1 MKFHFEDKYKNTGLT
16 AFFVIAAAILFFFAI
31 YRFDGLVEILDRIG
45 HIMSPFIYGLVMA
58 YLMCPLYN
66 FMVRSCMKVKWP
78 SLRGKQLNVI
88 VSKTIATVVIILV
101 ILGIVGGFFW
111 FVAPRLFESIV
122 AIAAILP
129 DSMADLTTWI
139 TNQFKNM
146 PQISGPAEVWID
158 KATVWF
164 TEWVETGLIPEYTA
178 MLSGISVGVVGFVA
192 GFVNF
197 IIGVIVCAFFIN
209 RKEIFAV
216 QIKKLSFAMLNPER
230 ADQFLKGSLVVNRT
244 FGGYINGK
252 IIDSILV
259 GLITFIFMSLMGWPY
274 AALISVIIG
283 VTDIIPFFGPYIG
296 AIPSALLLLMVDPK
310 ICLTFVIFIFVLQMF
325 DGYLMCPRILGG
337 TTGLPTFWVLF
348 AIIVGGGVFG
358 FLGMVV
364 GVPVF
369 AVLYTY
375 FSFYVNKR
383 LEQKGLSQ
391 DSTDYQSL
399 YTIKGS
405 KAYKADKYEKNE
417 IHE

>member
-1 MKFHFEDKYKNTGLT
+1 MKFHFEDKYKNTGIT
-16 AFFVIAAAILFFFAI
+16 AFFVIAASILFFFAI

-45 HIMSPFIYGLVMA
+45 DIFRPFIYGLVMA

-66 FMVRSCMKVKWP
+66 LIVRGCKKAHWP
-78 SLRGKQLNVI
+78 SFRGKPLGLI
-88 VSKTIATVVIILV
+88 ISKTIATAVIILV
-101 ILGIVGGFFW
+101 LLGTVGGFLW
-111 FVAPRLFESIV
+111 FVVPRLIESII
-122 AIAAILP
+122 AIASMLP
-129 DSMADLTTWI
+129 DSMENLTVWI
-139 TNQFKNM
+139 TDQFKNM

-164 TEWVETGLIPEYTA
+164 TQWVETSLIPEYTA
-178 MLSGISVGVVGFVA
+178 LLSGISVGVFGFVSMMID
-192 GFVNF
+192 F

-209 RKEIFAV
+209 RKEIFAI
-216 QIKKLSFAMLNPER
+216 QIKKLSFALLNPDR
-230 ADQFLKGSLVVNRT
+230 ADQFLKGSLVINRT

-252 IIDSILV
+252 IIDSIIV
-259 GLITFIFMSLMGWPY
+259 GMLTFGFMSLFDWPY

-296 AIPSALLLLMVDPK
+296 TIPSALLLLMVDPK
-310 ICLTFVIFIFVLQMF
+310 LCFYFLIFILVLQTF
-325 DGYLMCPRILGG
+325 DGYLLCPRILGG

-348 AIIVGGGVFG
+348 AIIVGGGIFG

-375 FSFYVNKR
+375 FSFYINKR
-383 LEQKGLSQ
+383 LEKKGLSQ

-405 KAYKADKYEKNE
+405 KACKADK
-417 IHE
+417 HE

>member
-16 AFFVIAAAILFFFAI
+16 AFFVIAAGILFFFAI
-31 YRFDGLVEILDRIG
+31 YRFDGLVDILHRIG
-45 HIMSPFIYGLVMA
+45 NIMSPFIYGLVMA

-66 FMVRSCMKVKWP
+66 FIIGRCMKVNWP
-78 SLRGKQLNVI
+78 TLRGKPLGI
-88 VSKTIATVVIILV
+88 IISKTIATTIIILV
-101 ILGIVGGFFW
+101 IFSIVGGILW
-111 FVAPRLFESIV
+111 FVVPQVFESIV
-122 AIAAILP
+122 AIAGILP
-129 DSMADLTTWI
+129 NSMADLTTWI

-146 PQISGPAEVWID
+146 PQISEPAQIWID
-158 KATVWF
+158 RATVGF
-164 TEWVETGLIPEYTA
+164 TKWVETSIIPEYTS
-178 MLSGISVGVVGFVA
+178 MLSGISGSVMEFIYLII
-192 GFVNF
+192 NF

-216 QIKKLSFAMLNPER
+216 QIKKLSFAMLKPER
-230 ADQFLKGSLVVNRT
+230 ADQFLKGALVVNRT

-252 IIDSILV
+252 IIDSALV
-259 GLITFIFMSLMGWPY
+259 GLITFVFMSLVGWPY
-274 AALISVIIG
+274 AALISVLIA

-310 ICLTFVIFIFVLQMF
+310 ICFSFVIFIFVLQMF

-358 FLGMVV
+358 FLGMVI

-391 DSTDYQSL
+391 DSREYQSL

-405 KAYKADKYEKNE
+405 KADKAQKYERNE
-417 IHE
+417 

>member
-31 YRFDGLVEILDRIG
+31 YRFDGLVDILDRIS
-45 HIMSPFIYGLVMA
+45 HIMSPFVYGLVMA

-66 FMVRSCMKVKWP
+66 FVVRVCMKVRWP
-78 SLRGKQLNVI
+78 SAWGKPLDVLI
-88 VSKTIATVVIILV
+88 SKTFATIVVIFV
-101 ILGIVGGFFW
+101 ILGIVGGFVW
-111 FVAPRLFESIV
+111 FVVPHLFESIV
-122 AIAAILP
+122 AIAAMLP

-158 KATVWF
+158 EATGWF
-164 TEWVETGLIPEYTA
+164 TEWVETSLIPEYTA
-178 MLSGISVGVVGFVA
+178 LLSGISVGVFGFVSMII
-192 GFVNF
+192 NF

-216 QIKKLSFAMLNPER
+216 QIKKLSFALLKPER
-230 ADQFLKGSLVVNRT
+230 ADQFLKGSLVINQT

-259 GLITFIFMSLMGWPY
+259 GLITFIFMSLVGWPY
-274 AALISVIIG
+274 AALISIIIG

-310 ICLTFVIFIFVLQMF
+310 ICFSFVIFMFVLQTF

-358 FLGMVV
+358 FLGMVI

-383 LEQKGLSQ
+383 LESKGLSH
-391 DSTDYQSL
+391 DFKDYQLL

-405 KAYKADKYEKNE
+405 KADKAGKQEKYER
-417 IHE
+417 HD

>member
-31 YRFDGLVEILDRIG
+31 YRFDGLVEILQRIN
-45 HIMSPFIYGLVMA
+45 HILSPFVYGLIMA
-58 YLMCPLYN
+58 YLMCPIYN
-66 FMVRSCMKVKWP
+66 LAVRVCMKVKWP
-78 SLRGKQLNVI
+78 TIRGRSLGLLI
-88 VSKTIATVVIILV
+88 SKTIATTLIIVVIFAL
-101 ILGIVGGFFW
+101 VGGILW
-111 FVAPRLFESIV
+111 FVVPQIFESIV
-122 AIAAILP
+122 AIAGILP
-129 DSMADLTTWI
+129 NSMADLTTWI

-146 PQISGPAEVWID
+146 PQISGPAQVWID
-158 KATVWF
+158 EATGWF
-164 TEWVETGLIPEYTA
+164 TKWVENSLIPEYTA
-178 MLSGISVGVVGFVA
+178 MLSGISGGVMEFIYTII
-192 GFVNF
+192 NF

-209 RKEIFAV
+209 RKEIFAIQV
-216 QIKKLSFAMLNPER
+216 KKLSFALLKPER
-230 ADQFLKGSLVVNRT
+230 ADQFLKGSLVINRT

-259 GLITFIFMSLMGWPY
+259 GLITFIFMSIVGWPY
-274 AALISVIIG
+274 AALISVVIG

-310 ICLTFVIFIFVLQMF
+310 ICFSFVIFIFVLQTI
-325 DGYLMCPRILGG
+325 DGYLLCPRILGG

-348 AIIVGGGVFG
+348 AIIVGGGLFG

-391 DSTDYQSL
+391 DSNDYQSL
-399 YTIKGS
+399 YTIKES
-405 KAYKADKYEKNE
+405 KAGKAGT
-417 IHE
+417 I

>member
-16 AFFVIAAAILFFFAI
+16 AFLVLAAAILFFFAI
-31 YRFDGLVEILDRIG
+31 YRFDGLMDLLDKIS
-45 HIMSPFIYGLVMA
+45 HIMRPFIYGLVMA

-66 FMVRSCMKVKWP
+66 LIVRLCMKISWP
-78 SLRGKQLNVI
+78 AIRGKSIDLV
-88 VSKTIATVVIILV
+88 VSKTVATTLIIIVIFGIVVGISWVVIPQI
-101 ILGIVGGFFW
+101 
-111 FVAPRLFESIV
+111 FESII
-122 AIAAILP
+122 AIAGMVP

-146 PQISGPAEVWID
+146 PQISGPAQEWID
-158 KATVWF
+158 QATVWF
-164 TEWVETGLIPEYTA
+164 TQWVQNTLIPQYND
-178 MLSGISVGVVGFVA
+178 MLSGLSVGLYGLITMIINFVV
-192 GFVNF
+192 
-197 IIGVIVCAFFIN
+197 GVIVCAFFIN

-216 QIKKLSFAMLNPER
+216 QIKKLSFAIMKPER
-230 ADQFLKGSLVVNRT
+230 ADQFLSGAIVVNRT

-252 IIDSILV
+252 IIDSLLV
-259 GLITFIFMSLMGWPY
+259 GLITFAFMSLVGWPY
-274 AALISVIIG
+274 AALISLLIG

-310 ICLTFVIFIFVLQMF
+310 ICFSFVIFIFVLQMF

-391 DSTDYQSL
+391 NREDYRSL
-399 YTIKGS
+399 YTIKAS
-405 KAYKADKYEKNE
+405 KEQKADN
-417 IHE
+417 HER